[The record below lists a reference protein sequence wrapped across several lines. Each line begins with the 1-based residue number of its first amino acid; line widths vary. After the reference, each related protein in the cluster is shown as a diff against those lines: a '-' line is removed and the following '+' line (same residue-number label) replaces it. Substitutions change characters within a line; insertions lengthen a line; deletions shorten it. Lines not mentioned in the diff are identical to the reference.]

1 MDNAQAAWIIEQRRT
16 LLPFLALRNNQSE
29 LVTCYVFPQQGAQKW
44 LSHTA
49 CGGAIENGLRSPR
62 ELLLLP
68 LRAVEDVDKGM
79 EAGSEKL
86 LVGVLLSGSG
96 RYMLNLVSNQGW
108 KTHRCHPCAAVLSL
122 QMTSSLSEGLQL
134 LSCNREGLSGFCP
147 GVFSH
152 SAHSFMASII
162 FYVVTVLKS

>member
-29 LVTCYVFPQQGAQKW
+29 LVTCYVLPQQGAQKR

-49 CGGAIENGLRSPR
+49 CGGAIENGLWSPR
-62 ELLLLP
+62 ELLLLL
-68 LRAVEDVDKGM
+68 LRAVEDKGM
-79 EAGSEKL
+79 EADSEKL

-96 RYMLNLVSNQGW
+96 RYILNLVSNQRW
-108 KTHRCHPCAAVLSL
+108 KTHCCHPCAAVLSL
-122 QMTSSLSEGLQL
+122 RMTSSLPEGLQL
-134 LSCNREGLSGFCP
+134 LSCNREGRSGFYP

-152 SAHSFMASII
+152 SAHSFMASS
-162 FYVVTVLKS
+162 FSMW